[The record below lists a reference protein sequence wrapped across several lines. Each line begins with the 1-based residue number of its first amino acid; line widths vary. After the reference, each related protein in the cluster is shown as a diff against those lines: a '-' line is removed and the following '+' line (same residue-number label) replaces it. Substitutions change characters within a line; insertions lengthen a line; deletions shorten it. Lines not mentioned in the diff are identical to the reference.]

1 MRLHTE
7 RQWSLSWREHIR
19 VCWVTLS
26 RGWYLIKP
34 AQWLGLH
41 CRTPTAKTLCSHS
54 SQIRDLISDAAKVEM
69 RKRRGTVAGMC
80 VSGGYLGNIREVG
93 QMIQYPK
100 QIRAHIPLL
109 SWRCDAKYCSK
120 ITAPDACRMLE
131 NLPRIMWQMLSS
143 SSVEN
148 IASRIRWL
156 IILAKISA
164 SAHYKVKTKRG
175 ETEACWYL
183 QSPFWSR
190 YLYLVIF
197 LAAVWV
203 SRYLAVQFCFLPE
216 ASPDQRLSLVSPSL
230 FGYAI
235 HSWETLA
242 EVTFSP
248 AVFSQLQSEAIWEFT
263 SNMTHWLPWNQSIL
277 GSVGRLYGNNEA
289 SELSSSCHCCKIH
302 IQDNCS
308 CWALKAAWTA
318 FLQLS
323 GK

>member
-148 IASRIRWL
+148 IASLMRWL
-156 IILAKISA
+156 IILVKISA

-197 LAAVWV
+197 WLL
-203 SRYLAVQFCFLPE
+203 YE
-216 ASPDQRLSLVSPSL
+216 SPDIWL
-230 FGYAI
+230 FSFAFCLKHALI
-235 HSWETLA
+235 S
-242 EVTFSP
+242 
-248 AVFSQLQSEAIWEFT
+248 
-263 SNMTHWLPWNQSIL
+263 
-277 GSVGRLYGNNEA
+277 GSV
-289 SELSSSCHCCKIH
+289 
-302 IQDNCS
+302 
-308 CWALKAAWTA
+308 
-318 FLQLS
+318 
-323 GK
+323 

>member
-1 MRLHTE
+1 MPHARKPTTHNVANVI
-7 RQWSLSWREHIR
+7 QFFSREYSF
-19 VCWVTLS
+19 T
-26 RGWYLIKP
+26 
-34 AQWLGLH
+34 
-41 CRTPTAKTLCSHS
+41 
-54 SQIRDLISDAAKVEM
+54 
-69 RKRRGTVAGMC
+69 
-80 VSGGYLGNIREVG
+80 N
-93 QMIQYPK
+93 QMIDYISK
-100 QIRAHIPLL
+100 NL
-109 SWRCDAKYCSK
+109 CKCS
-120 ITAPDACRMLE
+120 
-131 NLPRIMWQMLSS
+131 
-143 SSVEN
+143 
-148 IASRIRWL
+148 
-156 IILAKISA
+156 
-164 SAHYKVKTKRG
+164 
-175 ETEACWYL
+175 L
-183 QSPFWSR
+183 QSKNQKGWDWGM
-190 YLYLVIF
+190 LIF
-197 LAAVWV
+197 AIAFLKQVSLFSHILAAVWV

-216 ASPDQRLSLVSPSL
+216 ACPDQRLSLVSPSL

-235 HSWETLA
+235 NSWETLA